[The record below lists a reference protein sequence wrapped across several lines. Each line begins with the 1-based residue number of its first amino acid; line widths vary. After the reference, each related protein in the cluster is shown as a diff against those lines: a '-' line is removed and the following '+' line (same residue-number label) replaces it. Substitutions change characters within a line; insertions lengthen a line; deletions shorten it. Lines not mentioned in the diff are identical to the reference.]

1 MFVTMPHWKCR
12 WALPCFMLLLLLG
25 SQLLGTNSW
34 SSQEE
39 RDSSEQKDMESHFP
53 ATIEY
58 ALHIYNLQSKDLKAY
73 RLVIILNA
81 CKEEVEDR
89 LAFSMELELHRTKCG
104 KSDDNIDNCPFQE
117 TSVFHHSPSTFHL
130 CLFPWTLNCF
140 FSIGTMPW
148 ETTFKLL
155 YNDCLEGI
163 H

>member
-1 MFVTMPHWKCR
+1 MSAQMFVTMPHWKCR

-81 CKEEVEDR
+81 CKEEIEDR

-117 TSVFHHSPSTFHL
+117 SPELNNEKGHVTWSVVAISEVSMSLPSV
-130 CLFPWTLNCF
+130 
-140 FSIGTMPW
+140 
-148 ETTFKLL
+148 
-155 YNDCLEGI
+155 
-163 H
+163 